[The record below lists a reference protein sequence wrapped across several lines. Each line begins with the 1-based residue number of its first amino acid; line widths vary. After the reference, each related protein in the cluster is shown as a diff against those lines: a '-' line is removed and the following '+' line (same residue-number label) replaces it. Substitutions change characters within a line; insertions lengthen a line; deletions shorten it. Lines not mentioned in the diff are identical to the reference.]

1 MKEHSKEGKKRL
13 GNSIIPQ
20 VLRLL
25 MRQRN
30 QRGESIKGIEML
42 WCEKSH

>member
-1 MKEHSKEGKKRL
+1 MKEHSKEGKQRL

-20 VLRLL
+20 VFRLL

-30 QRGESIKGIEML
+30 QRESIKGIEML
-42 WCEKSH
+42 WYEKSH